1 MAEQGGVFQSG
12 SVPDNYRLRLEPVI
26 FGPWADRL
34 AAAVGVRAGDRVLD
48 VAAGTGVVAR
58 VAARLA
64 GPTGSVVASDI
75 SPAMLAYTH
84 VGADPGGAPIETV
97 ECSATALTVDD
108 GAFDV
113 VVCQQGFPFIP
124 DRAAAARE
132 FKRALRPG
140 GRAGASVWL
149 LGAPL
154 DPFETYATVLSG
166 LGVPEPFP
174 EAYDFT
180 GFQMSEAEVAGAFE
194 SGGFLDVQT
203 EVQDHAPPW
212 ASPEDAAA
220 GVLGTPYAPAL
231 ANVDESRRAEVMAAL
246 VEAFTATGGGLRAHT
261 QRAVIGI
268 GIA

>member
-1 MAEQGGVFQSG
+1 M
-12 SVPDNYRLRLEPVI
+12 
-26 FGPWADRL
+26 
-34 AAAVGVRAGDRVLD
+34 
-48 VAAGTGVVAR
+48 
-58 VAARLA
+58 
-64 GPTGSVVASDI
+64 VASDI
-75 SPAMLAYTH
+75 SPAMLAHVH
-84 VGADPGGAPIETV
+84 VGTAPGGASLETL

-140 GRAGASVWL
+140 GTRAGASVWL
-149 LGAPL
+149 LGASL

-194 SGGFLDVQT
+194 SGGFRDVQT
-203 EVQDHAPPW
+203 DVQDHTPPW

-220 GVLGTPYAPAL
+220 GVLGTPYAPAVVSL
-231 ANVDESRRAEVMAAL
+231 DESRRAEVMTAL
-246 VEAFTATGGGLRAHT
+246 VEAFTATGGGLRGHT
-261 QRAVIGI
+261 QRAVIGT
-268 GIA
+268 AVA